1 MVTLE
6 ISKKPFIFGPD
17 ILPGGRM
24 DNIKTL
30 GKKLNF
36 DVMFG
41 PSACLLCQKHHP
53 KRMPSFDV
61 YAGKPVGKVR
71 PVIQSWRK

>member
-1 MVTLE
+1 
-6 ISKKPFIFGPD
+6 
-17 ILPGGRM
+17 M

-41 PSACLLCQKHHP
+41 PSVCLLCQKHHP

-71 PVIQSWRK
+71 PVIQSWQK